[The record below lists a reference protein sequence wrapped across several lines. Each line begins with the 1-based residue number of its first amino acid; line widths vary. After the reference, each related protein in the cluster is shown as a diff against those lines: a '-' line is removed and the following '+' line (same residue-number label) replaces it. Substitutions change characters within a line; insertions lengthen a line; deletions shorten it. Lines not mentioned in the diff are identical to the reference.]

1 MIYNYKKQTALF
13 TVSLILAV
21 VGLIFFAANQT
32 PAEKVK
38 RGGILR
44 YGLSSEPPN
53 LDPQKSTGTAA
64 QVVKSAVYSGLLR
77 YWKGYKID
85 PDLAKSWDISSDGKT
100 YTFHLHENVY
110 WHNGDKFSAE
120 DVKFSLERI
129 MDPKAGSSL
138 KAELTQMIQKI
149 EVVDDNTVK
158 ITLKATSPDFLHVLS
173 VAYCKIVSKKFIES
187 GGNPNKTLMG
197 TGPFKFKEYTPTV
210 SIKVVRNE
218 NYFKKGRPYLD
229 GIDFIFYPD
238 QTTRVTALRTGAVD
252 IIGYLPWK
260 QMSAIERD
268 RKLKVLSDKEMLF
281 MDVQIN
287 VKRSP
292 LDNPKVR
299 KALAWA
305 IDRQAVVN
313 SVFFGRGRVIGGIA
327 FPPSWN
333 GYSPEL
339 AKTYT
344 YDPEKAKKL
353 LAEAGYPNGFKMSVL
368 STFQYGMHK
377 VTGEIVQANF
387 KDIGIDCDLELVD
400 WATDIKR
407 QNASEF
413 DVQVMGTMPGYKSG
427 AFLTRFFRTG
437 GVYANACQFSDKKI
451 DELLDKA
458 AFEMDPKKRAQLF
471 IEVQKRALELNPIIF
486 ICWREQAEGA
496 AVYVKGYEH
505 IPGIYD
511 SSNTFDVTWL
521 DK

>member
-64 QVVKSAVYSGLLR
+64 QVVKNAVYSGLLR

-238 QTTRVTALRTGAVD
+238 QTTRVTALRTGRG
-252 IIGYLPWK
+252 GYYRV
-260 QMSAIERD
+260 SAMEANER
-268 RKLKVLSDKEMLF
+268 
-281 MDVQIN
+281 
-287 VKRSP
+287 
-292 LDNPKVR
+292 
-299 KALAWA
+299 
-305 IDRQAVVN
+305 
-313 SVFFGRGRVIGGIA
+313 
-327 FPPSWN
+327 
-333 GYSPEL
+333 
-339 AKTYT
+339 
-344 YDPEKAKKL
+344 
-353 LAEAGYPNGFKMSVL
+353 
-368 STFQYGMHK
+368 H
-377 VTGEIVQANF
+377 
-387 KDIGIDCDLELVD
+387 
-400 WATDIKR
+400 
-407 QNASEF
+407 
-413 DVQVMGTMPGYKSG
+413 
-427 AFLTRFFRTG
+427 RT
-437 GVYANACQFSDKKI
+437 
-451 DELLDKA
+451 
-458 AFEMDPKKRAQLF
+458 
-471 IEVQKRALELNPIIF
+471 
-486 ICWREQAEGA
+486 
-496 AVYVKGYEH
+496 
-505 IPGIYD
+505 
-511 SSNTFDVTWL
+511 
-521 DK
+521 

>member
-1 MIYNYKKQTALF
+1 
-13 TVSLILAV
+13 V
-21 VGLIFFAANQT
+21 V
-32 PAEKVK
+32 AETVK

-64 QVVKSAVYSGLLR
+64 QVVKNSVYSGLVR
-77 YWKGYKID
+77 YWKGFKVD
-85 PDLAKSWDISSDGKT
+85 PDLAKSWDISPDGQG
-100 YTFHLHENVY
+100 YTFHLHENVF
-110 WHNGDKFSAE
+110 WHNDDKFSAE

-129 MDPKAGSSL
+129 MDPKTGGTF
-138 KAELTQMIQKI
+138 KTELTQLIDNI
-149 EVVDDNTVK
+149 EILDANTVK
-158 ITLKATSPDFLHVLS
+158 ITLKAASPDFLNTLAVAS
-173 VAYCKIVSKKFIES
+173 VRIVSKKFIEG

-210 SIKVVRNE
+210 SLKVLRNE
-218 NYFKKGRPYLD
+218 KYFKKGRPYLD

-260 QMSAIERD
+260 QMSAVD
-268 RKLKVLSDKEMLF
+268 RNPKLKVLSDKEMLF
-281 MDVQIN
+281 MDLQIN
-287 VKRSP
+287 TKRPP

-299 KALAWA
+299 EALAWA

-313 SVFFGRGRVIGGIA
+313 SVFFGRGQVIGGIA

-339 AKTYT
+339 ASTYS
-344 YDPEKAKKL
+344 YNPEKAKKL
-353 LAEAGYPNGFKMSVL
+353 LAEAGYPNGFKMTVL

-377 VTGEIVQANF
+377 VTGEIAQANF

-400 WATDIKR
+400 WATDYKR

-413 DVQVMGTMPGYKSG
+413 DVQVMGTMPASKGG
-427 AFLTRFFRTG
+427 GFLTRFVHTG
-437 GVYANACQFSDKKI
+437 GLYANATQFSDQKI

-458 AFEMDPKKRAQLF
+458 AFEMDDKKRGQLF
-471 IEVQKRALELNPIIF
+471 IEVQKRMLELNPIIF
-486 ICWREQAEGA
+486 ITWREQAEGA
-496 AVYVKGYEH
+496 QLYVKGYEH
-505 IPGIYD
+505 IPGIFD
-511 SSNTFDVTWL
+511 SSNTFEVTWL
-521 DK
+521 EK

>member
-1 MIYNYKKQTALF
+1 MRQSNKNNCLVFFAML
-13 TVSLILAV
+13 LAV
-21 VGLIFFAANQT
+21 AFIFLVLN
-32 PAEKVK
+32 PASAEMPKK
-38 RGGILR
+38 GGILS
-44 YGLSSEPPN
+44 YGLSSDPPN

-64 QVVKSAVYSGLLR
+64 QVVKNSVYSGLLR

-85 PDLAKSWDISSDGKT
+85 PDLAKSWDISADGRT
-100 YTFHLHENVY
+100 YIFHLHENVY
-110 WHNGDKFSAE
+110 WHNGDKLSAE
-120 DVKFSLERI
+120 DVKFSLDRI
-129 MDPKAGSSL
+129 MDPNAGGDL
-138 KAELTQMIQKI
+138 KAELTQMISRV
-149 EVVDDNTVK
+149 EVVDDNTIK
-158 ITLKATSPDFLHVLS
+158 ITLKAPAPDLLNVLAVS
-173 VAYCKIVSKKFIES
+173 YCRIVSKKFVE
-187 GGNPNKTLMG
+187 GGGDPNKTLMG

-210 SIKVVRNE
+210 SLKVVRND
-218 NYFKKGRPYLD
+218 NYFKKDRPYLD

-238 QTTRVTALRTGAVD
+238 ETTRVTALRTGAVD

-260 QMSAIERD
+260 QMSAVERD
-268 RKLKVLSDKEMLF
+268 PKLKVLSDKEMLF
-281 MDVQIN
+281 MDLHLN
-287 VKRSP
+287 NKRPP

-299 KALAWA
+299 EALAWA

-313 SVFFGRGRVIGGIA
+313 SVFFGRGQVIGGVVY
-327 FPPSWN
+327 PPSWP

-339 AKTYT
+339 AQTYS
-344 YDPEKAKKL
+344 YNPEKAKKL

-413 DVQVMGTMPGYKSG
+413 DAQVMGTMPTYKTG
-427 AFLTRFFRTG
+427 GFLTRFVHSG
-437 GVYANACQFSDKKI
+437 GVYAKACQFGDPKI
-451 DELLDKA
+451 DELLNKA
-458 AFEMDPKKRAQLF
+458 AFEMDEGKRAQLY
-471 IEVQKRALELNPIIF
+471 IDAQKRVLELNPMLF

-496 AVYVKGYEH
+496 QAYVKGYEH
-505 IPGIYD
+505 IPGIFD